1 MSYKAI
7 ELMAKNDNLDV
18 VAAVLSAAYLLK
30 TTEKLNFNDYDL
42 YVNTYLNIKAGLINS
57 LIGKE

>member
-18 VAAVLSAAYLLK
+18 VAAVLSATYLLK